1 MILGTVVPL
10 QRQMLLMF
18 LICTVCFILQ
28 QSVSSLHVERSQC
41 LEVAPRRYLSTRC
54 FATADSSSSSSSSE
68 VQQKPSRRNQI
79 YSLMNW
85 AKMNG
90 IKIRE
95 GVSVEEM
102 PWRGLGI
109 TLSTPKSTKK
119 GDVILEVPTQMALSV
134 DVPRDSPTNSWISQ
148 LFENKKKSSGK
159 NAYLESPWWVRLS
172 LQLVALKNNVC
183 STYNNS
189 NKPDMSAWIE
199 TLPKSF
205 TTPLHWSEDSIK
217 SLQYQ
222 FMEDAVRSQRKD
234 WRDQYDA
241 IVEGLKTA
249 AQDPTSTTISSANKL
264 SLISYEDFIWGC
276 ECARSRAFSGSYSG
290 SPFTPAPY
298 IFTLLFVTIYVGCN
312 LGTLE
317 QASNG
322 AALVLCATIFKDFI
336 IPKFLKQKRY
346 VICPVID
353 MANHASSQLNN
364 TIFADVAL
372 EYLRNSYSLSITK
385 NEQSNDNTY
394 INKSAQQGQKME
406 VYISYGP
413 RSNDQLLQYFGFVE
427 VDNPHDIYVMPPIR
441 QWDIDALEAAC
452 GRTFGSDRIVS
463 SMFLLCYSTCFSFV
477 LSYC

>member
-1 MILGTVVPL
+1 
-10 QRQMLLMF
+10 MLLMF

-372 EYLRNSYSLSITK
+372 EYLRNSYSLSITQ

-394 INKSAQQGQKME
+394 INKTAQQGQKME